1 MRVSSRVVILL
12 AILASLLSYTK
23 FNFCAQ
29 TGWQS
34 PGQYIHACYS
44 DIPALYG
51 ERALDKGV
59 WAYSSGKDS
68 VEYPVV
74 QGTIMWLTAKIIP
87 HGVNNYFYG
96 SALLLALLFIFISV
110 ITFKIKPEFGYL
122 LPLAPA
128 AIAAMYINWDLW
140 AIATMLLAI
149 YWFDRKA
156 ELASALALGVSIST
170 KFLPIFLL
178 IPITIIY
185 FRQARISKLFKFL
198 AITVA
203 TFAAI
208 NLPVALTTPTGWWRF
223 YDLNLNRGSD
233 WGSIWYALSNLGVDL
248 THQNYLS
255 VLCLLIGVTAVVI
268 FLLQIRNVPTLAH
281 TAIFVMVIVM
291 AVSKVYSPQ
300 YVLWLTP
307 LAIIALIDKRELTI
321 FWFWQGAE
329 ILYHL
334 AIWQHLATVTGAK
347 FGLSVTIYSVIS
359 VVRIAISIALL
370 VHLAARHQNS
380 ARNSERISLINS
392 RELPLTSS

>member
-1 MRVSSRVVILL
+1 MRVSTRVVILL
-12 AILASLLSYTK
+12 AIVASLLSFLK
-23 FNFCAQ
+23 FSHCAT

-34 PGQYIHACYS
+34 PDQYVHACYS

-59 WAYSSGKDS
+59 WAYSSGADS
-68 VEYPVV
+68 VEYPVI
-74 QGTIMWLTAKIIP
+74 QGAIMWFTAKVIP
-87 HGVNNYFYG
+87 HGINNYFYG
-96 SALLLALLFIFISV
+96 SALLLALLFIFISL
-110 ITFKIKPEFGYL
+110 ITFRIRPQFGYL

-128 AIAAMYINWDLW
+128 AIASMYINWDLW

-156 ELASALALGVSIST
+156 ELASAVALGIAVST

-178 IPITIIY
+178 IPIAIIF
-185 FRQARISKLFKFL
+185 FRQERITQFIKYLVITFL
-198 AITVA
+198 

-208 NLPVALTTPTGWWRF
+208 NLPVALTTPEGWWRF

-233 WGSIWYALSNLGVDL
+233 WGSIWYALSNLGLDL

-255 VLCLLIGVTAVVI
+255 VLCLLIGLTSLII
-268 FLLQIRNVPTLAH
+268 FLLQLRTIPTLAH
-281 TAIFVMVIVM
+281 TALFVMIIVM

-307 LAIIALIDKRELTI
+307 LAVIALIDKRELTV

-329 ILYHL
+329 VAYHL
-334 AIWQHLATVTGAK
+334 AIWQHLAQVTGAK
-347 FGLSVTIYSVIS
+347 FGLPVVAYSVIT
-359 VVRIAISIALL
+359 VVRIGASILLL
-370 VHLAARHQNS
+370 VRLAARHQS
-380 ARNSERISLINS
+380 SRVFPGEFLLSTSESY
-392 RELPLTSS
+392 P

>member
-1 MRVSSRVVILL
+1 MRVSTRVVILL
-12 AILASLLSYTK
+12 AIVASLLSFLK
-23 FNFCAQ
+23 FSHCAT

-34 PGQYIHACYS
+34 PDQYVHACYS

-59 WAYSSGKDS
+59 WAYSSGADS
-68 VEYPVV
+68 VEYPVI
-74 QGTIMWLTAKIIP
+74 QGAIMWFTAKVIP
-87 HGVNNYFYG
+87 HGINNYFYG
-96 SALLLALLFIFISV
+96 SALLLALLFIFISL
-110 ITFKIKPEFGYL
+110 ITFRVNPQFGYL

-128 AIAAMYINWDLW
+128 AIASMYINWDLW

-156 ELASALALGVSIST
+156 EVASALSLGIAVST

-178 IPITIIY
+178 IPIAIIF
-185 FRQARISKLFKFL
+185 FRQERITQFFKYL
-198 AITVA
+198 VITIA

-208 NLPVALTTPTGWWRF
+208 NLPVALTTPEGWWRF

-233 WGSIWYALSNLGVDL
+233 WGSIWYALSNLGLDL

-255 VLCLLIGVTAVVI
+255 VLCLLIGLTSLII
-268 FLLQIRNVPTLAH
+268 FLLQLRTIPTLAH
-281 TAIFVMVIVM
+281 TALFVMIIVM

-307 LAIIALIDKRELTI
+307 LAVIALIDKRELTV

-329 ILYHL
+329 VAYHL
-334 AIWQHLATVTGAK
+334 AIWQHLAQVTGAK
-347 FGLSVTIYSVIS
+347 FGLPVVAYSVIA
-359 VVRIAISIALL
+359 VVRIGASILLL
-370 VHLAARHQNS
+370 VRLAARHQS
-380 ARNSERISLINS
+380 SRVFPGEFLLSTSESY
-392 RELPLTSS
+392 P

>member
-110 ITFKIKPEFGYL
+110 ITFKIRPEFGYL

-140 AIATMLLAI
+140 TIATMLLAI

-370 VHLAARHQNS
+370 VRLAARHQS
-380 ARNSERISLINS
+380 S
-392 RELPLTSS
+392 RVFPSQFLLSTAESYP

>member
-1 MRVSSRVVILL
+1 MRVSTRVVILL
-12 AILASLLSYTK
+12 AIVASLLSFAK
-23 FNFCAQ
+23 FSHCAT

-34 PGQYIHACYS
+34 PDQYVHACYS

-59 WAYSSGKDS
+59 WAYSSGADS
-68 VEYPVV
+68 VEYPVI
-74 QGTIMWLTAKIIP
+74 QGAIMWFTAKVIP

-96 SALLLALLFIFISV
+96 SALLLALLFIFISLT
-110 ITFKIKPEFGYL
+110 TFRISPQFGYL

-128 AIAAMYINWDLW
+128 AIASMYINWDLW

-156 ELASALALGVSIST
+156 EVASAVALGIAVST

-178 IPITIIY
+178 IPIAIIF
-185 FRQARISKLFKFL
+185 FRQERITQFFKYLVFTFL
-198 AITVA
+198 

-208 NLPVALTTPTGWWRF
+208 NLPVALTTPKGWWRF

-233 WGSIWYALSNLGVDL
+233 WGSIWYALSNLGLDL

-255 VLCLLIGVTAVVI
+255 VLCLLIGLTSLII
-268 FLLQIRNVPTLAH
+268 FLLQLRTIPTLAH
-281 TAIFVMVIVM
+281 TAIFVMIIVM

-307 LAIIALIDKRELTI
+307 LAVIALIDKRELTV

-329 ILYHL
+329 VAYHL
-334 AIWQHLATVTGAK
+334 AIWQHLAQVTGAK
-347 FGLSVTIYSVIS
+347 FGLPVVAYSVIT
-359 VVRIAISIALL
+359 VVRIGASILLL
-370 VHLAARHQNS
+370 VRLAARHQGS
-380 ARNSERISLINS
+380 RVFPGEFLLSTSESY
-392 RELPLTSS
+392 P